1 MKKLFSFLLLI
12 LVTTAVLAQQKV
24 VYDAHAEQRTVS
36 PFHAIKVSHG
46 IELLIKQGSDE
57 SLAISADNNEQRD
70 AVKTEVVNGELRIY
84 IEQRMEKWW
93 QQLRK
98 KGVRVKAYV
107 SFKNLDRIDGSSG
120 SKTTID
126 GSLSGNDLSID
137 LSSGALLNGDITVT
151 TLDVDQSSGAKST
164 MGGRVQNLEVSASSG
179 AHFYG
184 YNLAAEKVKANAS
197 SGGKMELSVG
207 KEMSASASSGG
218 AINYKGEGSVSNVST
233 SSGGKVRRS

>member
-1 MKKLFSFLLLI
+1 MKKLFSFLLLS

-24 VYDAHAEQRTVS
+24 VYDAHAEQRTVA

-93 QQLRK
+93 QQVRK

-218 AINYKGEGSVSNVST
+218 AINYKGEGSVSNVNT